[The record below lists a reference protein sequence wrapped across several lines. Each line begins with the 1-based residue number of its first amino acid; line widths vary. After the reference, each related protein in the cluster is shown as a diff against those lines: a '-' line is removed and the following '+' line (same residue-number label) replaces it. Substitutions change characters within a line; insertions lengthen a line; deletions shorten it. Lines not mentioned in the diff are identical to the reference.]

1 MRLEEGRQVPIPV
14 APLGGLEVLT
24 ADHQHEVI
32 FVGCPVDRVDEG
44 FGCPCV
50 GLKGWDDLGVLCLF
64 KCLAEG
70 LASVHPV
77 HHDPL
82 CKLVLRKAVKAR
94 KHGRPGRFGVEFVNV
109 FRFCAG
115 GVLDV
120 EESPAFPHFPTPRTR
135 PVHQTQQA
143 VFTALEVGEHG
154 ARMCFSADGLFVHPI
169 QQLGLGVDGK
179 LRLERRVLNGPDVP
193 KRGLFHARFEFT
205 PRQREQVEQG
215 GFVDQESNHLQPHDG
230 IQRPV
235 PFEGI
240 AAPNKQGEVAAWGVR
255 AFKNSQPSPD
265 TGGFGLATIKEQIEM
280 IRAEIDKT
288 QKNKA
293 TNAHIGKLKAKI
305 AQLKIKEE
313 KTAAHSKASG
323 GGKGFEVRKS
333 GDATVALVGFP
344 SVGKS
349 TLISKVTDAHS
360 EAGGYAFTTLTCIPG
375 VMEHRGAKIQILD
388 LPGLI
393 KGAAEGKGRG
403 REILN
408 VIRSADMVLYIVDPF
423 QDGHFNV
430 LHRELHNAGL
440 RLNEVKPPV
449 FIKRTD
455 RGGIEVRST
464 VEQTHLTEEEMADI
478 IRSFGYTSALVTL
491 RENSTAEQIVDAL
504 AGNRVYEKA
513 VIAIN
518 KIDIATDDDIARAR
532 SALPQE
538 WPIMNISAFKDIGLE
553 DLKDFIYDNLGFMR
567 VFLKPQGQ
575 EADMEEPLIVKDDST
590 VENICVKLHRD
601 FVRKF
606 RFARIRGPSAK
617 FDDQRVGLDHQLK
630 DGDVLTI
637 VVKR

>member
-1 MRLEEGRQVPIPV
+1 L
-14 APLGGLEVLT
+14 
-24 ADHQHEVI
+24 
-32 FVGCPVDRVDEG
+32 
-44 FGCPCV
+44 
-50 GLKGWDDLGVLCLF
+50 
-64 KCLAEG
+64 
-70 LASVHPV
+70 
-77 HHDPL
+77 
-82 CKLVLRKAVKAR
+82 
-94 KHGRPGRFGVEFVNV
+94 
-109 FRFCAG
+109 
-115 GVLDV
+115 
-120 EESPAFPHFPTPRTR
+120 
-135 PVHQTQQA
+135 
-143 VFTALEVGEHG
+143 
-154 ARMCFSADGLFVHPI
+154 
-169 QQLGLGVDGK
+169 
-179 LRLERRVLNGPDVP
+179 
-193 KRGLFHARFEFT
+193 
-205 PRQREQVEQG
+205 
-215 GFVDQESNHLQPHDG
+215 
-230 IQRPV
+230 
-235 PFEGI
+235 
-240 AAPNKQGEVAAWGVR
+240 
-255 AFKNSQPSPD
+255 KNSQSSPR

-305 AQLKIKEE
+305 AQLKLKEE

-323 GGKGFEVRKS
+323 GGKGFEVKKS

-360 EAGGYAFTTLTCIPG
+360 ETGGYAFTTLTCIPG

-449 FIKRTD
+449 FINRTD
-455 RGGIEVRST
+455 RGGIEIRST
-464 VEQTHLTEEEMADI
+464 VEQTHLEEEEIADI
-478 IRSFGYTSALVTL
+478 IRTFGYTSALVTL
-491 RENSTAEQIVDAL
+491 REDSTAEQIVDAL

-518 KIDIATDDDIARAR
+518 KIDIATEQDIARAR
-532 SALPQE
+532 SALPE
-538 WPIMNISAFKDIGLE
+538 DWPVMNISAFKDIGLDE
-553 DLKDFIYDNLGFMR
+553 LKDFIYENLGFMR
-567 VFLKPQGQ
+567 IYLKPQGQ

-606 RFARIRGPSAK
+606 RFARVRGPSAK
-617 FDDQRVGLDHQLK
+617 FDDQRVGLDHQLM

-637 VVKR
+637 IVKR